1 MYYLRVIKKDGNVL
15 NFPIGDT
22 YDIVFINAVDVMQ
35 KRAAFDV
42 MKFIVQFNKESMSRN
57 YILSPNLT
65 APLDCEG
72 ICFGGEVKEY
82 KIFSSSACI
91 RTIEPKNDFVSEDE
105 AVEFWTNIERIPLQ

>member
-1 MYYLRVIKKDGNVL
+1 MYYLRVIKKDGNIL

-42 MKFIVQFNKESMSRN
+42 MKFIVQYNKESMSRN
-57 YILSPNLT
+57 YIFSPNLI
-65 APLDCEG
+65 APLDYEG
-72 ICFGGEVKEY
+72 ICFDGEVKEY

-91 RTIEPKNDFVSEDE
+91 QTIEPKNDFTSEDE
-105 AVEFWTNIERIPLQ
+105 AIEFWTNIERIPLQ